1 MQKKLLLLILF
12 FILYIHSIVFAETK
26 FTNIT
31 EEAGLKDAPSGA
43 CIIWG
48 DYDNDDDLDLYTGNG
63 DWDNWWEAGSNIFYR
78 NNGDGTFTDITK
90 EAGLAENASSCTH
103 AGFGDYD
110 NDGIPDF
117 YLYNPILDPAKR
129 IILYH
134 NDGKGKFTDVTD
146 KVGVKPV
153 QDFSSWGGGFVDYNN
168 DGNLDIYFTSN
179 AGQDSLYRN
188 NGDETFTDV
197 SDEASLG
204 ASNFGPVAV
213 WGDYDNDGDMDLFIA
228 GGSVFGE
235 KSLFYENMGDG
246 IFNDVTNKAGILFSS
261 HSAVFLDYDN
271 DGNLDIYTVDGL
283 SSSHLY
289 RNNGNKTF
297 TDIQAWN
304 AGVGLSHGERVT
316 ACDYD
321 NDGYMDI
328 YAMQWM
334 DSGRFLFHNNGDGT
348 FMDVAKELGIIRDGP
363 ANGCAFADY
372 DNDGFLDLY
381 SCSLWQHSLYH
392 NEGNDNNWLKIR
404 LVGSIGDIPVNIK
417 RTNKDGIGSRITVQ
431 AGKLSIIRE
440 INTGCSRGYIPTIAH
455 FGLGQN
461 SKIDKLVIRWTS
473 GQVTELQD
481 IQANQFIVVKEGLGI
496 TGTIETKLR
505 PKAVK
510 PNGKL
515 ATTWGET
522 KKDRLYQN
530 YPNPFNP
537 ETWIPFTLS
546 KEGKVILEIYNSNQN
561 IVRTIDLGIKPA
573 GDYLTMDR
581 AAYWDGKNDDREVL
595 ASGVYFY
602 TIKAGDF
609 TDTGKMVIIR

>member
-1 MQKKLLLLILF
+1 
-12 FILYIHSIVFAETK
+12 
-26 FTNIT
+26 
-31 EEAGLKDAPSGA
+31 
-43 CIIWG
+43 
-48 DYDNDDDLDLYTGNG
+48 
-63 DWDNWWEAGSNIFYR
+63 
-78 NNGDGTFTDITK
+78 
-90 EAGLAENASSCTH
+90 
-103 AGFGDYD
+103 
-110 NDGIPDF
+110 
-117 YLYNPILDPAKR
+117 
-129 IILYH
+129 
-134 NDGKGKFTDVTD
+134 
-146 KVGVKPV
+146 
-153 QDFSSWGGGFVDYNN
+153 
-168 DGNLDIYFTSN
+168 
-179 AGQDSLYRN
+179 
-188 NGDETFTDV
+188 
-197 SDEASLG
+197 
-204 ASNFGPVAV
+204 
-213 WGDYDNDGDMDLFIA
+213 
-228 GGSVFGE
+228 
-235 KSLFYENMGDG
+235 
-246 IFNDVTNKAGILFSS
+246 
-261 HSAVFLDYDN
+261 
-271 DGNLDIYTVDGL
+271 VDGL

-392 NEGNDNNWLKIR
+392 NEGNDNNWLKIK

-461 SKIDKLVIRWTS
+461 SKIDKLIIRWTS

-546 KEGKVILEIYNSNQN
+546 KDGKVVVEIYNSNQHL
-561 IVRTIDLGIKPA
+561 VRTIDLGIKPA